1 MPMNQRPT
9 RPIPI
14 RYPADLRQMCLRDGP
29 CGVKG
34 RRRSEDCGS
43 RAAGS
48 GPLGLWL
55 RRLAFAR
62 LRARSLY
69 RATGIFDGTDLP

>member
-9 RPIPI
+9 RPNPI
-14 RYPADLRQMCLRDGP
+14 RYPADLRQMCFRDGP
-29 CGVKG
+29 CGPANHCRPDVDG
-34 RRRSEDCGS
+34 A
-43 RAAGS
+43 RADNTGVLAI
-48 GPLGLWL
+48 WA

-62 LRARSLY
+62 LRAHSLY

>member
-1 MPMNQRPT
+1 MNSRRT
-9 RPIPI
+9 RPNPI
-14 RYPADLRQMCLRDGP
+14 RYPADLRLMCLRDGP
-29 CGVKG
+29 CGVTHRDRPDGG
-34 RRRSEDCGS
+34 RNRD
-43 RAAGS
+43 AGN

-69 RATGIFDGTDLP
+69 RATGIFDGTNLP